1 MRYASLYIFHFI
13 HFIATGCA
21 AFLSKYY
28 GEIGLSD
35 GRIGLL
41 TSAATILAMGA
52 MPLLGSLSDR
62 IGQKRALLAAELAV
76 MAAACFAAW
85 RCERF
90 VPLLLTVS
98 LYTVFTISVL
108 PLATTISLEYC
119 AGANRPYGP
128 IRLLGTVGYQAGALL
143 VGALLAKS
151 LRDLFAMMGVCILL
165 SAAATAL
172 MPDVRGHQ
180 QRRERIPL
188 RRLFADRRLKWLYGM
203 ILFASVT
210 TQFYNAFFG
219 KYMGDLGMSNAL
231 ASKITFLSV
240 LMELP
245 FLLLG
250 DRIRKWTT
258 VWSWLRVG
266 FIVNGVRWLGLA
278 FLHEPAAI
286 VLFQLPGVTVLACF
300 EFIPAFYL
308 STHVSD
314 EMLGSAQSMLSLVIF
329 GAGKIIG
336 SLLGGLV
343 SQRAGIPAVFAFN
356 GAMLLLGCAAF
367 WRPMSR
373 LIREEKEETEKGME
387 PC

>member
-13 HFIATGCA
+13 YFIATGCA

-188 RRLFADRRLKWLYGM
+188 RRLFTDRRLKWLYGM

-231 ASKITFLSV
+231 VSRITFLSV

-258 VWSWLRVG
+258 VWNWLRVG

-329 GAGKIIG
+329 GAGRIIG